1 MSGWIIGLDKHLEVF
16 PVGVGENFQR
26 CVAKCILE
34 VIGPEAKEACW
45 SYYLY
50 GGMEAGFE
58 GRIHEM
64 QFLCQQHIQ
73 EESWGFLLIDERNS
87 FNEDIWTAL
96 MWTFQYKWPNG
107 MQLKFH
113 FCRYWANMVIWDA
126 GGTGPFLFSKE

>member
-64 QFLCQQHIQ
+64 QFLCQQHIK
-73 EESWGFLLIDERNS
+73 EVHISSLNELRSSMRRNPQDS
-87 FNEDIWTAL
+87 
-96 MWTFQYKWPNG
+96 
-107 MQLKFH
+107 
-113 FCRYWANMVIWDA
+113 
-126 GGTGPFLFSKE
+126 S